1 MARASVGAFA
11 WSQTAHFARLH
22 RWLIAGF
29 AATSLLRIGTTVA
42 AVVLIRD
49 FLASV
54 LATPTGVSATLTA
67 TVGQRSALLIV
78 AAVLLAVFIVS
89 ALAAYG
95 SQMAMQRL
103 SRLIELDLMETV
115 ITHLLRLPVAFFD
128 QRHRGDLIES
138 VRQDVTKTRSVASS
152 LVEFTVY
159 GAQAVA
165 YTAAAMW
172 LSPRLLLISLPV
184 LAIGAAPTQW
194 LVRRMRRRSRATRRH
209 GYRLTDL
216 LLQLVQGIRIVKIY
230 AGEALETRNSIA
242 TARRYFEQLVSSA
255 RLKAL
260 GDVGLETAASFSVV
274 AVVVAGGFEIMAGR
288 LTMPS
293 LVAVLVA
300 IRAIHG
306 PLNNAFAR
314 LLESQANW
322 SSVERIRNLLN
333 TKPDVRDRP
342 GAVALDEPIT
352 AIRFEAVAFG
362 YDAATPVLSDVS
374 FEVRMGQHV
383 GIVGPSGAGKT
394 TLVSLLARFYD
405 PTAGRILI
413 NGRDLRDYRLR
424 DVHGQLALVTQDLFV
439 FGTSVRENIRYGSIS
454 ASDADVERAAAAAE
468 IHDDI
473 LKLPDGYDSVLGV
486 GGRLLSAGQIQ
497 RINVARALLKDAP
510 IVILDEATSN
520 LDSISE
526 VKIQAALERLMRGK
540 MTFTIAHR
548 LSTLRA
554 ADLILVVD
562 RGTVVASGSHE
573 ALLRANDL
581 YRELWDTQ
589 RVSVAAP
596 VESAR

>member
-42 AVVLIRD
+42 ALVLIRD

-54 LATPTGVSATLTA
+54 LATPTGVAATLTA
-67 TVGQRSALLIV
+67 AVGQRSALLIV
-78 AAVLLAVFIVS
+78 AAVLLAVFVAS

-274 AVVVAGGFEIMAGR
+274 AVIVAGGFEIMAGR
-288 LTMPS
+288 LTMP
-293 LVAVLVA
+293 
-300 IRAIHG
+300 RALWGSYTEKIAELLRPTAKKTG
-306 PLNNAFAR
+306 GDAR
-314 LLESQANW
+314 MEG
-322 SSVERIRNLLN
+322 
-333 TKPDVRDRP
+333 D
-342 GAVALDEPIT
+342 GT
-352 AIRFEAVAFG
+352 ATAEAVAV
-362 YDAATPVLSDVS
+362 DRT
-374 FEVRMGQHV
+374 
-383 GIVGPSGAGKT
+383 
-394 TLVSLLARFYD
+394 
-405 PTAGRILI
+405 
-413 NGRDLRDYRLR
+413 
-424 DVHGQLALVTQDLFV
+424 
-439 FGTSVRENIRYGSIS
+439 
-454 ASDADVERAAAAAE
+454 
-468 IHDDI
+468 
-473 LKLPDGYDSVLGV
+473 
-486 GGRLLSAGQIQ
+486 RLLLNSLIGNSTDAVLFLPTDPDHWERGYPAKVMDIKLEDQKLTLTLSKLTKAEQDQLIQ
-497 RINVARALLKDAP
+497 RIRSPFGEEPEPAITGP
-510 IVILDEATSN
+510 IPEKK
-520 LDSISE
+520 E
-526 VKIQAALERLMRGK
+526 E
-540 MTFTIAHR
+540 
-548 LSTLRA
+548 
-554 ADLILVVD
+554 
-562 RGTVVASGSHE
+562 E
-573 ALLRANDL
+573 
-581 YRELWDTQ
+581 
-589 RVSVAAP
+589 
-596 VESAR
+596 